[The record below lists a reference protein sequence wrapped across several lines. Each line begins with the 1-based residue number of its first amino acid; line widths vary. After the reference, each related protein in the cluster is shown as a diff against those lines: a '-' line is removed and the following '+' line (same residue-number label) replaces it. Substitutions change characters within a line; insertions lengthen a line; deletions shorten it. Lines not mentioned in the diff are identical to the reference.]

1 MVTSFKS
8 LILSAS
14 VAALFTLTST
24 TIAAP
29 AGPVPVRR
37 LDPCGLLGAKQ
48 AADVTYKDV
57 AACYRAIPFNRA
69 NAATTVRTVLD
80 LFNEFY
86 IFRDAALIPD
96 LPAPFSS
103 PPTDIIK
110 RLQTIRKTTY
120 TSDFKFH
127 DDIRLAVN
135 ALNDAHAY
143 YSAKCYSN
151 YVFVQPLM
159 LYAPVIDGIQE
170 VRIFHDDE
178 QRGHEKCVVSTIE
191 GVDALTYLR
200 SVSDVELSSSH
211 DAGVRLNDALSYQ
224 TFDIDTKRFGDLPG
238 SFTLRSN
245 LPATATTKYELQC
258 GDSEPISLNDNW
270 QILPQNAAEF
280 HDVASYIE
288 NVCLSQPEDAE
299 PDNSIPNTR
308 DDVIMGRFHH
318 KREEPP
324 HIKTYVEHKK
334 RAAALAAPS
343 NEPPNPPQQQFPGA
357 DLISSANGTAFYQL
371 KAKPDVG
378 VLVFHTFD
386 AKPETEV
393 PHIIAS
399 LKELHK
405 RNVSK
410 ILIDFQGN
418 GGGYV
423 RLAVEAV
430 QTFFPSAEY
439 LATTMASDLRVTRSI
454 QALAAASFNK
464 ADTLFDGSSYI
475 NFDNGTETYIDNRLF
490 AQPVT
495 YTRGGRS
502 AQYTERTT
510 FLTALSEVDPA
521 LSTFPWTN
529 NANNIRILTDGRCG
543 SSCAIASYHLTSVHN
558 VEAYAIGGD
567 NAQELSMYSFAG
579 GAVSKYK
586 SIQQMYKDADV
597 TSPLATLPY
606 DTDIGLPILEI
617 YAHGS
622 SIPLEYDAA
631 LYPAKNR
638 LAFTADNAHDREAM
652 WAQVAA
658 SAWKSVLEYFLSCVE
673 YSHVSGHIGVDPQ
686 GDSGATGAQFL
697 DANDPQFQCK
707 LITESSII

>member
-14 VAALFTLTST
+14 VAALFTLNST

-29 AGPVPVRR
+29 ADPVPVRR
-37 LDPCGLLGAKQ
+37 LDPCGLLGAKK
-48 AADVTYKDV
+48 AADVTYEDV
-57 AACYRAIPFNRA
+57 SACYRSIPFNRA
-69 NAATTVRTVLD
+69 NASTTVRTVLD

-110 RLQTIRKTTY
+110 RLQTIRRTTY
-120 TSDFKFH
+120 NSDFKFH

-135 ALNDAHAY
+135 ALNDGHAY

-151 YVFVQPLM
+151 YVFAQPLM

-191 GVDALTYLR
+191 SVDALTYLKTF
-200 SVSDVELSSSH
+200 SDIELGSSH

-245 LPATATTKYELQC
+245 LPATATIKYELQC
-258 GDSEPISLNDNW
+258 GDPEPISLSDN
-270 QILPQNAAEF
+270 
-280 HDVASYIE
+280 
-288 NVCLSQPEDAE
+288 C
-299 PDNSIPNTR
+299 IPNTR
-308 DDVIMGRFHH
+308 DDFIMGRFHH

-324 HIKTYVEHKK
+324 HIKAYVEHKK
-334 RAAALAAPS
+334 RAAALAAPGD
-343 NEPPNPPQQQFPGA
+343 EPPNPPQQQFPGA

-371 KAKPDVG
+371 KAQPDVG

-399 LKELHK
+399 LKELHE

-423 RLAVEAV
+423 RLAAEAV

-464 ADTLFDGSSYI
+464 AGTLIDGSSYI

-490 AQPVT
+490 AQP
-495 YTRGGRS
+495 
-502 AQYTERTT
+502 
-510 FLTALSEVDPA
+510 
-521 LSTFPWTN
+521 TN
-529 NANNIRILTDGRCG
+529 NANNIRILTDGRYG
-543 SSCAIASYHLTSVHN
+543 SSCAIASYHLTSVHD

-567 NAQELSMYSFAG
+567 NGQELSMYSFAG
-579 GAVSKYK
+579 GTVSKYK

-597 TSPLATLPY
+597 TSPLATLPNS
-606 DTDIGLPILEI
+606 TNIGLPILEI

-622 SIPLEYDAA
+622 SISLEYDAA
-631 LYPAKNR
+631 LYPVKNR

-658 SAWKSVLEYFLSCVE
+658 SAW
-673 YSHVSGHIGVDPQ
+673 
-686 GDSGATGAQFL
+686 
-697 DANDPQFQCK
+697 
-707 LITESSII
+707 